1 MKSSDAEMKERKAL
15 VGSTTTMTFF
25 SQAIAHLGLDAQGRH
40 AAAAKVSV
48 SGVAP
53 FVKYPKMPS
62 GSPWAEDLSGVE
74 PPLGW
79 SVEAQEAV
87 GEPHELAASIVQ
99 LPEGDEV
106 ANEATAA
113 ETSTPLTAGAEA
125 PAAGSLSPQ
134 AAGVSSLLRGRRL

>member
-25 SQAIAHLGLDAQGRH
+25 SQAIAHLGLESQGRH
-40 AAAAKVSV
+40 AAAAKASV
-48 SGVAP
+48 TGSARVP
-53 FVKYPKMPS
+53 QYPKMPS

-79 SVEAQEAV
+79 SLEAQEPV
-87 GEPHELAASIVQ
+87 GEPFEIAAS
-99 LPEGDEV
+99 LASPSDD
-106 ANEATAA
+106 AT
-113 ETSTPLTAGAEA
+113 A

-134 AAGVSSLLRGRRL
+134 AAGAPLLRGRRL